1 MRINPFQQPQD
12 IASTEQANRQH
23 NKKAAQTQTPQQP
36 DGVTLSAQLQQKLAQ
51 APDVRQERV
60 AAIKQAMQDGT
71 YNVSDSQLA
80 DAMFKEFFNRG

>member
-12 IASTEQANRQH
+12 ISTTEQVNRKQD
-23 NKKAAQTQTPQQP
+23 KKTESTPAPAQ
-36 DGVTLSAQLQQKLAQ
+36 DGVKLSSQLQQRLAQ
-51 APDVRQERV
+51 TPDVRQERV
-60 AAIKQAMQDGT
+60 DSIKQAMQAGT